1 MTKLPEYA
9 EFKAPWEKAGE
20 EIDAEKAK
28 KFLYSLLQQN
38 QTLEG
43 KVSTVTGERDEL
55 QNKVDEAAREGESET
70 QRLQRELQTA
80 NDKLAKA
87 SVESVET
94 IKLRV
99 ALEKGLTPFQAKR
112 LVGTT
117 EDEISADADEI
128 KASWGGSGNAGEKDD
143 DEDNSKPPSRQPRR
157 LNNAGDPDPTGD
169 DIDVDKALDSIPRI

>member
-9 EFKAPWEKAGE
+9 EYKAPWEKDG
-20 EIDAEKAK
+20 AEFDPEKGK
-28 KFLYSLLQQN
+28 KFLYSLLQQV

-43 KVSTVTGERDEL
+43 KVSTVTGERDTL
-55 QNKVDEAAREGESET
+55 QSKIDEAAREGESET
-70 QRLQRELQTA
+70 QRLQRELAAA

-87 SVESVET
+87 DVESVET

-99 ALEKGLTPFQAKR
+99 ALEKGLTPVQAKR
-112 LVGTT
+112 LIGTT

-128 KASWGGSGNAGEKDD
+128 KASWGGSGKAGEKDE
-143 DEDNSKPPSRQPRR
+143 DEGDKPPSRQPRR